1 MLMQKALSIGLFL
14 TMLIYSGFSQT
25 TYITREGTIS
35 FYSSAPLEDI
45 EAENNR
51 VQAVLSTS
59 TGEISVRLRIEDFQF
74 SRSLMQRHFNE
85 RFMESD
91 IYPEA
96 RLIGIIDDFEK
107 FAETGGEVNVTGELT
122 IHGVTRDVEITG
134 ILRRSGPHYI
144 CHATFPVRV
153 DDYDIEIPRLLIRN
167 IAEVVDVTVDLRLA
181 PLD

>member
-1 MLMQKALSIGLFL
+1 MQKSLSIGLVL
-14 TMLIYSGFSQT
+14 LLLALCGFSQT

-45 EAENNR
+45 EAVNNR

-59 TGEISVRLRIEDFQF
+59 TGEISVRMRIEDFQF

-91 IYPEA
+91 VYPEA
-96 RLIGIIDDFEK
+96 RLIGIIEDFEK
-107 FAETGGEVNVTGELT
+107 FSETGIPGEVTVNGKLT

-134 ILRRSGPHYI
+134 TLRRSGPHYL
-144 CHATFPVRV
+144 CHATFPVEV
-153 DDYDIEIPRLLIRN
+153 ADYDIEIPRLLIRN